1 MNYVIT
7 NYVITHGPKM
17 CGNIHSKGSI
27 HLEKKC
33 VKIHTLSGP
42 PTQGAGYI
50 LLNKM

>member
-1 MNYVIT
+1 
-7 NYVITHGPKM
+7 M